1 MKRNFQ
7 ADIGTNYPDDGDSP
21 ISDSEDDLSAQL
33 KKSISSVMASSSKQK
48 TMDPLCAL
56 QKEFKLYEASGVR
69 TPNLDKLDAALK
81 TIQPT
86 STSSERTFSVAGWNI
101 RC

>member
-1 MKRNFQ
+1 
-7 ADIGTNYPDDGDSP
+7 
-21 ISDSEDDLSAQL
+21 
-33 KKSISSVMASSSKQK
+33 MASSSKQK

-56 QKEFKLYEASGVR
+56 QKEFKLYEARGVR

-86 STSSERTFSVAGWNI
+86 STLSKRTFSVAGKFYTKLRN
-101 RC
+101 RMEYPLLNVER